1 MAQLPTGVIAHIT
14 VDNAAAAIEF
24 YKKALGGTE
33 VSRALAPDG
42 KRLMHAEIKVNGS
55 SLYLHDDFPEM
66 AGGKSGTPKAFG
78 GSPISLHLNVPNC
91 DEAFHRAVEQGGKP
105 KMPPADQFW
114 GARYALIE
122 DPFGHVWAFMT
133 PLMK

>member
-1 MAQLPTGVIAHIT
+1 MQQLPKGPIPHLC

-24 YKKALGGTE
+24 YKKGLGAKE
-33 VSRALAPDG
+33 ISRSPAPDK
-42 KRLMHAEIKVNGS
+42 KRVMHAEIEVNGGS
-55 SLYLHDDFPEM
+55 FYLHDDFPEM

-91 DEAFHRAVEQGGKP
+91 DEAYHRAVEAGGKP

-114 GARYALIE
+114 GSRYAQIE

-133 PLMK
+133 PLKK